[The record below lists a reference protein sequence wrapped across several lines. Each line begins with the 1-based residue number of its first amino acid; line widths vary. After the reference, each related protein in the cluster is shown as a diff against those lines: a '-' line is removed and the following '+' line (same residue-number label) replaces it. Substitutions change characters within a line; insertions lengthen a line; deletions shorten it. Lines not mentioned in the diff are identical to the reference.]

1 MFLGGIGIFIC
12 IHDGWLLFRPIN
24 DNATKDYLHTI
35 LGSNFIYKL
44 FKKQTIG
51 GVVENLNIDLVKDI
65 KIPIPPKNIQDEIVA
80 KMDVAYQNKQN
91 KEVKAK
97 KLLNSIDT
105 YLLGELEIELP
116 KQTDN
121 SLKARIFIKR
131 LSDIARGRFDPNFH
145 LIGTN
150 DISEKYELYQLKLLV
165 NIKKGNSITKENIV
179 NGNIPVIA
187 GGQTSPYNHNIAN
200 YQSDVITVSASGAYA
215 GYVWYH
221 DYPIFASD
229 CTVISSQ
236 INTNISVKYIYEYL
250 KLKQQYIYNL
260 QQGAAQPHIYP
271 SDLEKLNIPLPPLEK
286 QNQIAKHISQIR
298 EQAKQLQLD
307 AKTGL
312 EKAKQEVETM
322 ILGSEV

>member
-1 MFLGGIGIFIC
+1 MFLGGI
-12 IHDGWLLFRPIN
+12 
-24 DNATKDYLHTI
+24 
-35 LGSNFIYKL
+35 
-44 FKKQTIG
+44 
-51 GVVENLNIDLVKDI
+51 
-65 KIPIPPKNIQDEIVA
+65 
-80 KMDVAYQNKQN
+80 
-91 KEVKAK
+91 
-97 KLLNSIDT
+97 
-105 YLLGELEIELP
+105 
-116 KQTDN
+116 
-121 SLKARIFIKR
+121 
-131 LSDIARGRFDPNFH
+131 GRFDPNFH

-307 AKTGL
+307 ARTEL
-312 EKAKQEVETM
+312 EQAKQEVEVM
-322 ILGSEV
+322 ILGGKV